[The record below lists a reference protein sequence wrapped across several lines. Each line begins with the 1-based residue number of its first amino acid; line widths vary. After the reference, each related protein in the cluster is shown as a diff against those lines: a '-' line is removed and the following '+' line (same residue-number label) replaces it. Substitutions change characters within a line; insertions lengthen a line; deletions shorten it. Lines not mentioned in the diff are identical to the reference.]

1 MKVIVHNEMSLVMP
15 ACGLIGL
22 APHAFG
28 MSCLESLVVYR
39 IYKLNFLNFS
49 AEGTKTKL
57 SKHIG

>member
-22 APHAFG
+22 VPHAYG
-28 MSCLESLVVYR
+28 VSCLESLVG
-39 IYKLNFLNFS
+39 ITKLNFLNFS